1 MLFYA
6 DRISPC
12 HFLEAEKEQKVFE
25 NTTTV
30 KTTPLKPKPT
40 NTCLFQLH

>member
-1 MLFYA
+1 MLFEA

-25 NTTTV
+25 ITATV
-30 KTTPLKPKPT
+30 KPTPLKPKPT
-40 NTCLFQLH
+40 NTCLLQLH